1 MSSSSG
7 TSSSATRL
15 PRVIFGIPGNTFS
28 DKFLLSW
35 SQTLAQLIKSNKYE
49 FLMSP
54 GYSSFVSFAR
64 MKTLGLDVMRG
75 HDQKPFNNI
84 DYDVFLTID
93 SDMVFNPAQ
102 VETLI
107 EAALERKVVSGMYLM
122 ADGEH
127 LATVKDWDAEYFVK
141 NGSFQFLTLKDVE
154 EWKKDEKRLNTG
166 DFMEV
171 SYSGMGFFACTK
183 EVLNSLEYPYFW
195 HPLIQIETSD
205 GKIYRDQCS
214 EDVAFCRNIQAK
226 GYKIYLHTGLK
237 LGHEKTVVF

>member
-1 MSSSSG
+1 MDSA
-7 TSSSATRL
+7 SSAAVRK
-15 PRVIFGIPGNTFS
+15 PRIIFGLPGNSFS
-28 DKFLLSW
+28 DKFLVSW
-35 SQTLAQLIKSNKYE
+35 SQTLAHLMKSNKYE

-75 HDQKPFNNI
+75 HDQKPFNDV

-93 SDMVFNPAQ
+93 SDMVFNPEQ

-107 EAALERKVVSGMYLM
+107 ASALERKVVSGMYLM
-122 ADGEH
+122 ADGKH
-127 LATVKDWDAEYFVK
+127 LATVKDWDAEFFVK
-141 NGSFQFLTLKDVE
+141 NGSFQFLTLEDVE
-154 EWKKDEKRLNTG
+154 TWKKDEKRLNTG

-171 SYSGMGFFACTK
+171 AYSGMGFFACTK

-195 HPLIQIETSD
+195 YPLIQIETSD